1 MALILRFLQQ
11 YDKYFPTHFGE
22 KELAMLKAISTKLGN
37 GKRAV
42 DLEVIRSF
50 AEGDIAIGKEGLCA
64 RGIKEEALR
73 SASRVLTGEY
83 LSIARR
89 EHRPFRCL
97 RSGAHA
103 VREPPVSRLDIA
115 ISSLRAASGR

>member
-1 MALILRFLQQ
+1 MAQIDRLVVAANDD
-11 YDKYFPTHFGE
+11 DKVMSE
-22 KELAMLKAISTKLGN
+22 MISVSTVEAN
-37 GKRAV
+37 
-42 DLEVIRSF
+42 
-50 AEGDIAIGKEGLCA
+50 AE
-64 RGIKEEALR
+64 R
-73 SASRVLTGEY
+73 RV
-83 LSIARR
+83 SIARR

>member
-1 MALILRFLQQ
+1 MA
-11 YDKYFPTHFGE
+11 
-22 KELAMLKAISTKLGN
+22 ASLGID
-37 GKRAV
+37 RM
-42 DLEVIRSF
+42 
-50 AEGDIAIGKEGLCA
+50 
-64 RGIKEEALR
+64 
-73 SASRVLTGEY
+73 SASQVSRICGSPDDIVDDPQKRDLSDVSSPYIWVDATYVKCRDGGHVSSCV
-83 LSIARR
+83 SIARR